1 MEAMKRLNT
10 TAVREG
16 LSDILNQ
23 VAYAKERVILHRRG
37 KDVAALVSMEDL
49 LLLQALEDR
58 LDNEAAAAAL
68 EEPGASILWEQ
79 VKRELGLLE

>member
-1 MEAMKRLNT
+1 MKRMNA

-23 VAYAKERVILHRRG
+23 VAYAKERVILNRRG
-37 KDVAALVSMEDL
+37 KDVAALVSMDDL
-49 LLLQALEDR
+49 LLLQALEYR

-68 EEPGASILWEQ
+68 AEPGASVPWEQ
-79 VKRELGLLE
+79 VKKAK

>member
-1 MEAMKRLNT
+1 MKRMNA

-23 VAYAKERVILHRRG
+23 VAYAKERVILNRRG
-37 KDVAALVSMEDL
+37 KDVAALVSMDDL
-49 LLLQALEDR
+49 LLLQALEDK

-68 EEPGASILWEQ
+68 AEPGDSVPWEQ
-79 VKRELGLLE
+79 AKKELGLPE